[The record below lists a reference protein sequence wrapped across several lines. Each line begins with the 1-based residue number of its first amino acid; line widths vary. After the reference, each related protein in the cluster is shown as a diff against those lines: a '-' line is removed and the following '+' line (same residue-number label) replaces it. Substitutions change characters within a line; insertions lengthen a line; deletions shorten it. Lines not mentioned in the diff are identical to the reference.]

1 MTRKK
6 RFNWIHTIGP
16 GLIVG
21 ALVFGPSKLTIT
33 SKIGAN
39 FGYDLLWII
48 LIAIF
53 FMAVYTIIAERIGLA
68 TDKSLLTVIGEKWGE
83 SLRP

>member
-1 MTRKK
+1 MDIGLFSKIKYMTRKK

-53 FMAVYTIIAERIGLA
+53 FHGSIYYHCGTYRSGY
-68 TDKSLLTVIGEKWGE
+68 
-83 SLRP
+83 